1 MPTLEHKI
9 PPPLVAA
16 AIAFAMWPLS
26 SLLPTVAASDNA
38 RLATATVF
46 ALAGIAFAGAGAI
59 AFRRARTTVNPLNP
73 EQTTALVTGSIYRIS
88 RNPMYVGMLLCLL
101 AWAVFLASPLSL
113 AGPVAFILFI
123 NRFQIEPEEK
133 VLAAKFGDTFARY
146 RASTR
151 RWI

>member
-1 MPTLEHKI
+1 MPSLEHKI

-16 AIAFAMWPLS
+16 TIAFAMWPLS
-26 SLLPTVAASDNA
+26 TLLPIIATSDNA
-38 RLATATVF
+38 RLATTTVF

-59 AFRRARTTVNPLNP
+59 AFRRARTTVNPLHP
-73 EQTTALVTGSIYRIS
+73 EQTTVLVTGSIYRIS
-88 RNPMYVGMLLCLL
+88 RNPMYTGMLLCLL

-113 AGPVAFILFI
+113 AGPVAFILFM
-123 NRFQIEPEEK
+123 NRFQIAPEEK
-133 VLAAKFGDTFARY
+133 VLTAKFGDTFARY